1 MEFIYKNLDKVFPI
15 SFTMLAFMITALTII
30 QMLNSGRIQDF
41 KEADLLKDVLNDF
54 NKALKFHFISGI
66 YLLIIW
72 FIQISNGLIQQ
83 IFTGIGVILFLIA
96 FWFTYLSYKILI
108 YFMKKQL

>member
-1 MEFIYKNLDKVFPI
+1 MEFVYKNLDKIFPI

-41 KEADLLKDVLNDF
+41 KEADLLKDVLKDF
-54 NKALKFHFISGI
+54 YRALKFHFISGI
-66 YLLIIW
+66 YLLVIW
-72 FIQISNGLIQQ
+72 FIQISNGFIQE
-83 IFTGIGVILFLIA
+83 IFTGIGIALFFIA

-108 YFMKKQL
+108 YFMRKQL